1 MYVYV
6 RNGNIIHV
14 SNSKVDYIKDADVYG
29 CWFSLSDNL
38 IFEDGKV
45 KIYEKS
51 NQFDKDIHKYHLKS
65 KINSLE
71 FQNTKLEKIANENVK
86 KDLELKQDTTKFNRE
101 LYLLKNLRK
110 WWWQS

>member
-14 SNSKVDYIKDADVYG
+14 SNSKVDFLKDADVYG

-38 IFEDGKV
+38 IFEDWKV

-65 KINSLE
+65 KIHSLE
-71 FQNTKLEKIANENVK
+71 FQNGKLEKIANQTVK
-86 KDLELKQDTTKFNRE
+86 NDMELKRETTKFDRE
-101 LYLLKNLRK
+101 LYLLKQLKK